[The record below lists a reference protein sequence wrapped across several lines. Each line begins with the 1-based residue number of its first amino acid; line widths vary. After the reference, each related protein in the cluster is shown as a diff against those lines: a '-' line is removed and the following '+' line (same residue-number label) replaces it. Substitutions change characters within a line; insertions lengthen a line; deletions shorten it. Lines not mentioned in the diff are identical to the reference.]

1 MSSITAPG
9 ARTELWLPLLRT
21 LTEECPGWLLWKN
34 AESAFTGVGDIDAAA
49 PVAEW
54 PVVERCF
61 REWAEEQGVGPVIVC
76 RHIPGGL
83 NLVAVPSDSTTLLE
97 MGVKNDKIWR
107 GSQLF
112 EYDDLRPL
120 AGMDPRGFRRLRPGA
135 EGFFK
140 LMLNGSRWDGRPD
153 DEGLRAKHVA
163 TLLRQDPEGAR
174 MAAKTFGPAAR
185 AAVAAAEGVASGDWN
200 RGAMLVVTAWAA
212 LRTLRRPKVL
222 AKRVEFRLLAKKR
235 CPVVAALLGD
245 ERRSPADRNAW
256 LRQVAATHEVYSNT
270 AAQT

>member
-1 MSSITAPG
+1 MTITAPG

-21 LTEECPGWLLWKN
+21 LTEKSPGWLLWKN

-49 PVAEW
+49 PVGEW

-76 RHIPGGL
+76 HHIPGGL
-83 NLVAVPSDSTTLLE
+83 NLVAVPADSATLLE

-107 GSQLF
+107 GSPLF

-140 LMLNGSRWDGRPD
+140 LMLNGSRWNGQPN
-153 DEGLRAKHVA
+153 DEGLRTKNVA
-163 TLLRQDPEGAR
+163 SLLRQDPEGAR
-174 MAAKTFGPAAR
+174 LAAKTFGPAAR
-185 AAVAAAEGVASGDWN
+185 AAVAAAEGAASGDWN
-200 RGAMLVVTAWAA
+200 RSAMLTVTAWAL
-212 LRTLRRPKVL
+212 LRSAWQPAVL
-222 AKRVEFRLLAKKR
+222 AQRLKFRLLAKKR
-235 CPVVAALLGD
+235 CPVVATLLGD
-245 ERRSPADRNAW
+245 QRRIPADRDGW
-256 LRQVAATHEVYSNT
+256 LRRVAETHVVYST
-270 AAQT
+270 KAVES

>member
-1 MSSITAPG
+1 MTITAPG

-21 LTEECPGWLLWKN
+21 LTEKCPGWLLWKN

-49 PVAEW
+49 PVGEW

-76 RHIPGGL
+76 HHIPGGL
-83 NLVAVPSDSTTLLE
+83 NLVAVPADSATLLE

-107 GSQLF
+107 GSPLF

-140 LMLNGSRWDGRPD
+140 LMLNGSRWDGSPH
-153 DEGLRAKHVA
+153 DEGLRAKNVA
-163 TLLRQDPEGAR
+163 DLLRRDPEGAR
-174 MAAKTFGPAAR
+174 MAAKTFGPAAP
-185 AAVAAAEGVASGDWN
+185 AAVAAAESAASGDWN
-200 RGAMLVVTAWAA
+200 RGAMLAVTAWAL
-212 LRTLRRPKVL
+212 LRSLWQPAVL
-222 AKRVEFRLLAKKR
+222 AKRLQFRLTAKQR

-245 ERRSPADRNAW
+245 ERRIPADRDAW
-256 LRQVAATHEVYSNT
+256 LRRVAQTHVVYSNT
-270 AAQT
+270 AVQT